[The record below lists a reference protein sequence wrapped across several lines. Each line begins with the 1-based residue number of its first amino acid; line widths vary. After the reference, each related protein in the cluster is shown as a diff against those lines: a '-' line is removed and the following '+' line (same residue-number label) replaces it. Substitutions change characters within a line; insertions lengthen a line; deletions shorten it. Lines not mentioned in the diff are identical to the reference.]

1 LVFRLSYVFAEAYRG
16 FRRNLLLAGSMV
28 IIVAISLTLF
38 GIALLAGK
46 QVSLFGGFWANKIQ
60 VSVFL
65 AKGVTREKN
74 PDQVASIERQLRTP
88 PLSNVIDQGPEG
100 IQFETQAQAY
110 QRFKEQFKDSPDM
123 VRNVTQDAL
132 PESFRIK
139 LKNPNDRAA
148 VSLIHDTFCF
158 GTFNTQGHENC
169 QPGIDSVVDQRQ
181 LVERL
186 FAVLNMLKNSFF
198 VLAGVLGAAAV
209 VLIAVTVRVAAFA
222 RRRETQIMKLV
233 GASNTYI
240 RLPFLAEGVVA
251 GLLGTGVAFALL
263 GGGMYY
269 LNRIRSQVVIFQFLP
284 VAGMHEYY
292 SACVVLLVLGVT
304 ASALASLLALRKY
317 VRV

>member
-1 LVFRLSYVFAEAYRG
+1 MARIRYIVAEAYRG

-28 IIVAISLTLF
+28 VIVAISLTLF

-46 QVSLFGGFWANKIQ
+46 QVNLWGGYWSDKIE

-65 AKGVTREKN
+65 ARKITPQQREAIGGQIRAL
-74 PDQVASIERQLRTP
+74 PVVQTVFYESQE
-88 PLSNVIDQGPEG
+88 
-100 IQFETQAQAY
+100 QAY
-110 QRFKEQFKDSPDM
+110 KRFKEQFRDSPDM
-123 VRNVTQDAL
+123 VRNVTASVL
-132 PESFRIK
+132 PESYRVK
-139 LKNPNDRAA
+139 LRDPNQFDQ
-148 VSLIHDTFCF
+148 VHDLFCS
-158 GTFNTQGHENC
+158 GKTDSRGKEICNA
-169 QPGIDSVVDQRQ
+169 GIDSVVDQRK

-186 FAVLNMLKNSFF
+186 FAILNMLKNSFF
-198 VLAGVLGAAAV
+198 VLSAVLGAAAV

-222 RRRETQIMKLV
+222 RRKETQIMKLV

-251 GLLGTGVAFALL
+251 GLLGTLVAFGLL

-269 LNRIRSQVVIFQFLP
+269 LGRVRHQVSFLQLLP
-284 VAGMHEYY
+284 IAGMHEFYE
-292 SACVVLLVLGVT
+292 SCVVLLFLGVI

>member
-1 LVFRLSYVFAEAYRG
+1 MTRSKGCTTLARIRYIVAEAYRG

-46 QVSLFGGFWANKIQ
+46 QVNLWGGYWSDKIE

-65 AKGVTREKN
+65 AKKITPQQR
-74 PDQVASIERQLRTP
+74 ASSGNQIKTLPVVQ
-88 PLSNVIDQGPEG
+88 NVFYES
-100 IQFETQAQAY
+100 QAQAY
-110 QRFKEQFKDSPDM
+110 QRFKDQFRDSPDM
-123 VRNVTQDAL
+123 VRNVTPTVL
-132 PESFRIK
+132 PESYRVK
-139 LKNPNDRAA
+139 LRDPNQFDQ
-148 VSLIHDTFCF
+148 VHDLFCS
-158 GTFNTQGHENC
+158 GKTDSRGKEICNA
-169 QPGIDSVVDQRQ
+169 GIDSVVDQRK

-186 FAVLNMLKNSFF
+186 FAILNMLKNSFF
-198 VLAGVLGAAAV
+198 VLSAVLGGAAV

-222 RRRETQIMKLV
+222 RRKETQIMKLV

-251 GLLGTGVAFALL
+251 GLLGTLVAFGLL

-269 LNRIRSQVVIFQFLP
+269 LGRVRHQVSFLQLLP
-284 VAGMHEYY
+284 IAGMHEFYE
-292 SACVVLLVLGVT
+292 SCVVLLGLGVV